1 MQSKWSAKSA
11 RDAVRLYAKQ
21 GVGEDLA
28 LRVYTTRLLGNDPRL
43 VLHGGGNTSVKTVMT
58 DIAGDK
64 VDVLC
69 VRGQVGIWAILSLP
83 DYPPS
88 VDAIRKLRRLKRLSD
103 EDMVNAQRG
112 ALLITA
118 SPNPSVETLLHA
130 FLPHKFVDHTHADAV
145 LSVTDQPDGADICH
159 DIYGDRVAL
168 VPYIMPG
175 FDGAVLVSGRSI
187 RTSRA

>member
-69 VRGQVGIWAILSLP
+69 VKGSGWDMGDIEPPGLP
-83 DYPPS
+83 A
-88 VDAIRKLRRLKRLSD
+88 VRLDAIRKLRRLKRLSD

-112 ALLITA
+112 ALLNTCVA
-118 SPNPSVETLLHA
+118 QSVGRNA
-130 FLPHKFVDHTHADAV
+130 AACV
-145 LSVTDQPDGADICH
+145 LA
-159 DIYGDRVAL
+159 A
-168 VPYIMPG
+168 
-175 FDGAVLVSGRSI
+175 
-187 RTSRA
+187 